1 MVKDIKERLKAE
13 EQDEDLVKLQEKVCS
28 LVKMSRGRMSEL
40 YDTWDAHNDTYR
52 GLKAPDKE
60 DLKAREMEE
69 PEKMIVPMTFAQVQ
83 TFVSFCFL
91 LFTQNKRL
99 FELEPTGAEDF
110 QLQEDCE
117 AILDRDLRKNNYHTV
132 LYQML
137 LDIARFGICVV
148 RHSWAVEKQV
158 VPVTVAAQEVVLDG
172 ISATTPATTS
182 MQSITKYEGN
192 RLQVISPYNFFPDT
206 RFPLSEW
213 QKGSFVADE
222 AEWHI
227 NELKRQE
234 QQGIVF
240 GVEHIEKMTKSAY
253 DERGSTRLKAFDTY
267 VKSMKQENN
276 DQIVVVT
283 TMQMELIPHDYKLGP
298 EKMPIKYLIQVANDK
313 RLIRCEPLNY
323 LHDEFITDVGFFSPD
338 ARIEIVT
345 SLSDIIAALQEVV
358 SFLVNTRL
366 ISVRKG
372 LENNVVVDPNGIDMA
387 SLQNRSPWILMKK
400 SAPKLGVDKFLRQLE
415 YRDNTAGHLNDASSI
430 MQIMQMVTGVNEN
443 AMGQFHGGR
452 RSATEARAVQ
462 SGSASR
468 MRVVATI
475 LWHSCFASLGSKL
488 LSNHRQGLS
497 LDFFKKILGNSP
509 EVEARYSLFR
519 PANPQ
524 DLVGSSDFFVFDA
537 TLESEKGYIAQSLQE
552 LVTAMMS
559 NPEVGMMLGVDP
571 GKIIKEILQL
581 RGISNVERFN
591 YDAQPAPAGI
601 LSPPTGM
608 APGNPSG
615 TGGVSPVQGIQA
627 LMGASI
633 QGGA

>member
-1 MVKDIKERLKAE
+1 MVKDIKERLEAE
-13 EQDEDLVKLQEKVCS
+13 DQDEDLKKLKEKVCS
-28 LVKMSRGRMSEL
+28 LVKASRAKMSES
-40 YDTWDAHNDTYR
+40 YPVWDAHNDTYK
-52 GLKAPDKE
+52 GLKVPDKE
-60 DLKAREMEE
+60 DLKARDNDE

-83 TFVSFCFL
+83 TFVAFCFL

-99 FELEPTGAEDF
+99 FELEPTGSEDF

-117 AILDRDLRKNNYHTV
+117 SILDRDLRKNNYHAV

-137 LDIARFGICVV
+137 LDIARFGIGVI
-148 RHSWAVEKQV
+148 RHSWSVETQV
-158 VPVTVAAQEVVLDG
+158 VPVVAPAQEVAVFG
-172 ISATTPATTS
+172 TEVSSAPTSS
-182 MQSITKYEGN
+182 MQSVTKYEGN

-234 QQGIVF
+234 AQGVVH
-240 GVEHIEKMTKSAY
+240 GVQHIEKMAKTVYEK
-253 DERGSTRLKAFDTY
+253 RGATRLKAFDEFVNATKQDEDDMIVVLTTCQIEITPKDY
-267 VKSMKQENN
+267 GLGNEEVPMKYLVQIAN
-276 DQIVVVT
+276 DQRVV
-283 TMQMELIPHDYKLGP
+283 
-298 EKMPIKYLIQVANDK
+298 
-313 RLIRCEPLNY
+313 RCEPLSY
-323 LHDEFITDVGFFSPD
+323 LHGEFVTDVALFSPD
-338 ARIEIVT
+338 ARQEVAT
-345 SLSDIIAALQEVV
+345 SLADIISALQEVV

-366 ISVRKG
+366 MSVSKG

-400 SAPKLGVDKFLRQLE
+400 SAPKMGVDKFLRQLE

-468 MRVVATI
+468 MRVVATLI
-475 LWHSCFASLGSKL
+475 WNTCFSSLGSKL
-488 LSNHRQGLS
+488 LCNHRQGLS
-497 LDFFKKILGNSP
+497 LTFFKKILGNSP
-509 EVEARYSLFR
+509 DVEARYNLFR
-519 PANPQ
+519 PLDPQ
-524 DLVGSSDFFVFDA
+524 ELVGSSDFFVFDA
-537 TLESEKGYIAQSLQE
+537 TLDSEKGYIAQSLQE

-571 GKIIKEILQL
+571 TKIIKEILQL
-581 RGISNVERFN
+581 RGISNVDRFN
-591 YDAQPAPAGI
+591 YDPQPAPAGI
-601 LSPPTGM
+601 LPPPTGM
-608 APGNPSG
+608 APGDNTI
-615 TGGVSPVQGIQA
+615 TGGVSPVQGLQA
-627 LMGASI
+627 LMGAGIPGS
-633 QGGA
+633 A